1 MERDDIG
8 FATREGHY
16 VAMKRI
22 IPPVGEAR
30 DDYAIFGDLAVRL
43 GVAETFTEDRDTAA
57 WLEHIYDAS
66 RAKAAGMDLVLPTF
80 VPFWVPGLIWL
91 AAHDAPVVLLAALPA
106 APAANP
112 PHPPPARP
120 R

>member
-30 DDYAIFGDLAVRL
+30 DDYAVFGDLAVRL

-57 WLEHIYDAS
+57 WLEHIYEDS
-66 RAKAAGMDLVLPTF
+66 RAKAAGMDIVLPPFATF
-80 VPFWVPGLIWL
+80 WERSEEHTSELQSLMRNSYAVFCL
-91 AAHDAPVVLLAALPA
+91 HKK
-106 APAANP
+106 NS
-112 PHPPPARP
+112 
-120 R
+120 